1 MPLAVFIIVPG
12 RAASC
17 AHDHRIAIQ
26 RVATL
31 GFGRYSNG
39 FSASADQSSE
49 EGFAAVRFDICAG
62 DGNGNGNCQSRVF
75 YIHRSTEWTATIA
88 VCQLVTFFFLSYLTA
103 SVSSV
108 ELKNAIQGDADIDRF
123 DAPKSCKKAKLV

>member
-1 MPLAVFIIVPG
+1 MPLAVFIIVPC

-17 AHDHRIAIQ
+17 AHDNRIAIQ

-88 VCQLVTFFFLSYLTA
+88 VCQLVTFFFFILSNRISFQCRTEKRDSGRRRY
-103 SVSSV
+103 
-108 ELKNAIQGDADIDRF
+108 R
-123 DAPKSCKKAKLV
+123 

>member
-1 MPLAVFIIVPG
+1 MPLAVFIIVPC

-17 AHDHRIAIQ
+17 AHDNRIAIQ

-62 DGNGNGNCQSRVF
+62 DGNGNGKCESPVF
-75 YIHRSTEWTATIA
+75 DIHRSTERTARI
-88 VCQLVTFFFLSYLTA
+88 VGCQLLVVTGVLLFFKKNLSDHISLQFRTEKRD
-103 SVSSV
+103 S
-108 ELKNAIQGDADIDRF
+108 GRRR
-123 DAPKSCKKAKLV
+123 